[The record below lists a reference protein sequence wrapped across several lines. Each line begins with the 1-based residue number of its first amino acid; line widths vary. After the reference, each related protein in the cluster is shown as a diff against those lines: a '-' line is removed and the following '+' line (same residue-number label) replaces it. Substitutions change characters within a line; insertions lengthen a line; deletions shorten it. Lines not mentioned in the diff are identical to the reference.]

1 MDDKS
6 DGSSV
11 SMTVNEEEQ
20 ESIPTTISIQP
31 ATTSNSKKLKKK
43 GVFKK
48 EWTLLKEF
56 SPWLQEVKGD
66 CKQARCKACLKTFS
80 VHYEG
85 KTALKKHMNSEIHR
99 ACMKSFGNNTL
110 VTYSSSSVGKTQKVS
125 AMEGTFVYHGVKH
138 GHSYISQQCT
148 INLVEGLFASSSTVA
163 KSLSCARTKSR
174 AVACD
179 VLAPYFTCK
188 IIDEISESRFY
199 SISFDASNK
208 GNIKT
213 YPFAV

>member
-1 MDDKS
+1 M
-6 DGSSV
+6 
-11 SMTVNEEEQ
+11 
-20 ESIPTTISIQP
+20 
-31 ATTSNSKKLKKK
+31 
-43 GVFKK
+43 
-48 EWTLLKEF
+48 
-56 SPWLQEVKGD
+56 KGD
-66 CKQARCKACLKTFS
+66 YKQARCKACSKTFR

-99 ACMKSFGNNTL
+99 ACMKSFGNYTL
-110 VTYSSSSVGKTQKVS
+110 ITYISSSVGERQKVS
-125 AMEGTFVYHGVKH
+125 AMEGKFVYHGVNH

-148 INLVEGLFASSSTVA
+148 INLVKGLFASSSTVA
-163 KSLSCARTKSR
+163 KNLSCARTKSR
-174 AVACD
+174 AVACN

-213 YPFAV
+213 HPLVVQYFSDVGVKRGKEIFHNSKLIFLFYL